1 MSTRNAGTTIR
12 DARLKAGLT
21 QEQLSEGVC
30 SVLSL
35 SRIENGSSGI
45 SPSTFQALMAHAG
58 APMEVFPAFANRAD
72 FDCFYSLK
80 RVHFY
85 LDSWQLTAAYDELEK
100 IELMNW
106 ADNKFYYQEW
116 LFAHCRLQIRS
127 GMGDHAQIYDVL
139 LDALRITRPDFNTF
153 DFRSLL
159 LSVTEIRIL
168 TALAWESLSLNKTD
182 LCGNICEQLSSYL
195 ANCSL
200 AFLEKESLSAE
211 LAVVQTRYYLEIAD
225 NSLALTTADTY
236 RIKAADSKEDA
247 YLLELTFMTGLCHQ
261 AAGDDE
267 TALTFYKTA
276 FYAAH
281 SIGSCYATICKTY
294 LADTLG
300 LELPIDVTL
309 FPDIPLIPYKKR
321 QACKSLSLGDGSYS
335 MFSPDA
341 LSIGGLIRELRTE
354 KKISQTE
361 LCLGLCSKSKLS
373 KIENGTL
380 QPDVL
385 LSETLLQRLGISPDY
400 FTFFGGTHEAT
411 LHELHMR
418 LVHTPSINEHASY
431 EELLVQMES
440 LIPAKNTLY
449 QQLFLLG
456 KARLFAPGKEQAEL
470 LLQILNMT
478 IPDFQIEHLSSYR
491 LSWLELTVLNKLGI
505 AYANYDIVTGIQYL
519 YQILNYQ
526 LHSDY
531 DILLLKRIYPVTI
544 SWLVRKLYVEKRYTE
559 ALSLADALFA
569 PAMKGSI
576 YFNAAAYAHHCQ
588 SLGECAKYED
598 ATRFFHYAYYDS
610 VISGVEQ
617 TITPIV
623 NDVFHDFGIQ
633 LS

>member
-1 MSTRNAGTTIR
+1 MHTA
-12 DARLKAGLT
+12 
-21 QEQLSEGVC
+21 VC
-30 SVLSL
+30 RS
-35 SRIENGSSGI
+35 
-45 SPSTFQALMAHAG
+45 
-58 APMEVFPAFANRAD
+58 APA
-72 FDCFYSLK
+72 
-80 RVHFY
+80 
-85 LDSWQLTAAYDELEK
+85 
-100 IELMNW
+100 W
-106 ADNKFYYQEW
+106 AT
-116 LFAHCRLQIRS
+116 
-127 GMGDHAQIYDVL
+127 MPQIYDVL

-200 AFLEKESLSAE
+200 AFLEKESLLAE
-211 LAVVQTRYYLEIAD
+211 LAVVQTHYYLTIGN

-236 RIKAADSKEDA
+236 RIKAADNHADA
-247 YLLELTFMTGLCHQ
+247 SLLELAFMTGLCHH

-281 SIGSCYATICKTY
+281 SIGSCYATICKNY

-309 FPDIPLIPYKKR
+309 FPDIPLISYKKR

-335 MFSPDA
+335 IFSPDA

-400 FTFFGGTHEAT
+400 FTFFGGSHEAA

-418 LVHTPSINEHASY
+418 LVHTPSFNDHASY
-431 EELLVQMES
+431 KELLGQMES

-449 QQLFLLG
+449 QQLFLLE
-456 KARLFAPGKEQAEL
+456 KTHLLTPGKEQAEL

-478 IPDFQIEHLSSYR
+478 IPDFQIEQLSSYR

-505 AYANYDIVTGIQYL
+505 AYASYDIVTGIQYL

-531 DILLLKRIYPVTI
+531 DVLLLKRIYPVTI
-544 SWLVRKLYVEKRYTE
+544 SWLIRELYIEKRYSE
-559 ALSLADALFA
+559 AFTLSDAISVS
-569 PAMKGSI
+569 AMKYAL
-576 YFNAAAYAHHCQ
+576 YFNASTHAHYFQ
-588 SLGECAKYED
+588 ILGDTKRIDD
-598 ATRFFHYAYYDS
+598 ANRSFQYAYYD
-610 VISGVEQ
+610 
-617 TITPIV
+617 TLITNTLRAIPHLTKEGLRQYAICP
-623 NDVFHDFGIQ
+623 
-633 LS
+633 L